1 MISCQFISCQFILF
15 LTYNFVSTYAYRH
28 LCFYKGVRLTLISN
42 VMVLCYLIILFVHI
56 TSNRGRLAVTSKL
69 GLTHRIMILCLVKT
83 LLLCEQSDAIFS
95 AVNNNKRSSK
105 VANKDSVNFTTIW
118 LLWFDFGFQWTKTV
132 QINQIWSGR
141 NKGVNKVFT
150 KKIRKHQ

>member
-1 MISCQFISCQFILF
+1 MISCQYIYRFI
-15 LTYNFVSTYAYRH
+15 TYHFSSAYAYQH

-42 VMVLCYLIILFVHI
+42 VIVLCYLIMLFVHI

-69 GLTHRIMILCLVKT
+69 GLTHRIMVLCVVKT

-118 LLWFDFGFQWTKTV
+118 LL
-132 QINQIWSGR
+132 
-141 NKGVNKVFT
+141 
-150 KKIRKHQ
+150 